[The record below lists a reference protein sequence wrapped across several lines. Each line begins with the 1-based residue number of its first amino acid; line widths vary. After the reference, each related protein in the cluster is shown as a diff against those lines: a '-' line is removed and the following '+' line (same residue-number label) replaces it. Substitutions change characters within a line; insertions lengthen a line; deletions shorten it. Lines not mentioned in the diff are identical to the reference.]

1 MLAMQFRGDDNKEEE
16 TVIGVREEAV
26 WRGEKGGEMS
36 DGWPTWDEG
45 SRGSSRAESPGV
57 AASGVG
63 RGDDGVVRGTGG
75 EGVGVVERGG
85 ASLPPAEGGGRLV
98 RYLSAR
104 GEEFDVSHIRTPLER
119 FTSPRKAEAGGG
131 NGDDGKGPPI
141 HKYEETGFVER
152 RGGAKEWE
160 SASPPPRGGG
170 GWVGWGAGLVRRPME
185 VLRLG
190 LGLGLGPTGGEG
202 SQGKPDG
209 ETVRIFYRVL
219 RSAGALSA
227 GRESSSGWAG
237 CRKYLMV
244 MGLAAASDA
253 WEHQVRHLCG
263 DDAEVP
269 TVCVCLDNR
278 GCGLSSA
285 PRALGAYSTEVMAED
300 AKAVLDALGW
310 TDLGGVHLV
319 GFSMGGMVCAKLASR
334 WPECVASLALVC
346 SGPGG
351 YRALPPLS
359 SLPVVLQL
367 GLARD
372 AESRVR
378 ADLAVHFSAKYTR
391 NSARY
396 RALVDE
402 YRLRSMD
409 GPEMPGHGM
418 LGQLWAVWN
427 HRCSE
432 EEGQRVRRA
441 RIPTLVVHGRWDRIS
456 HYSNAIALADQFR
469 ASLVVL
475 QAAHM
480 VPFERAP
487 ELARLLGN
495 VASGTD
501 ASSRDNFLEDFDP
514 IH

>member
-1 MLAMQFRGDDNKEEE
+1 
-16 TVIGVREEAV
+16 
-26 WRGEKGGEMS
+26 MS

-45 SRGSSRAESPGV
+45 SGVSSRAESPAAVSAETLRGQTRPG
-57 AASGVG
+57 AAEMGTGTGTGTGSETEAEAEAFQSPAKLARYTSASGQKET
-63 RGDDGVVRGTGG
+63 GTGTG
-75 EGVGVVERGG
+75 TEREREREREVSSSPAKLARYTS
-85 ASLPPAEGGGRLV
+85 AS
-98 RYLSAR
+98 
-104 GEEFDVSHIRTPLER
+104 GEEFDVSRIRTPLER
-119 FTSPRKAEAGGG
+119 FSSGRHAAGEDPR
-131 NGDDGKGPPI
+131 I
-141 HKYEETGFVER
+141 HKHEETGFVDRPPPQGEQGVR
-152 RGGAKEWE
+152 RETGSGRGWGSFLWGLAR
-160 SASPPPRGGG
+160 SVSPPREE
-170 GWVGWGAGLVRRPME
+170 A
-185 VLRLG
+185 
-190 LGLGLGPTGGEG
+190 
-202 SQGKPDG
+202 
-209 ETVRIFYRVL
+209 VRIFYRVV
-219 RSAGALSA
+219 RSKGALDTDFA
-227 GRESSSGWAG
+227 R

-278 GCGLSSA
+278 GCGRSSA
-285 PRALGAYSTEVMAED
+285 PRGLGSYSTATMAED

-310 TDLGGVHLV
+310 SDLGGVHLV
-319 GFSMGGMVCAKLASR
+319 GFSMGGMVCAKVASR
-334 WPECVASLALVC
+334 WPACVASLALVC

-351 YRALPPLS
+351 YHALPTLR
-359 SLPVVLQL
+359 SLPAVLQL

-372 AESRVR
+372 AESRVK
-378 ADLAVHFSAKYTR
+378 ADLAVHFSPKYTR

-418 LGQLWAVWN
+418 LGQLWAVWT
-427 HRCSE
+427 HRVTE
-432 EEGQRVRRA
+432 EEGRRVRRA
-441 RIPTLVVHGRWDRIS
+441 KIPTLVVHGRWDRIS
-456 HYSNAIALADQFR
+456 HYTNAVALADQFR

-487 ELARLLGN
+487 ELARLLGT

-501 ASSRDNFLEDFDP
+501 ASGTTRDNFLEDFDP